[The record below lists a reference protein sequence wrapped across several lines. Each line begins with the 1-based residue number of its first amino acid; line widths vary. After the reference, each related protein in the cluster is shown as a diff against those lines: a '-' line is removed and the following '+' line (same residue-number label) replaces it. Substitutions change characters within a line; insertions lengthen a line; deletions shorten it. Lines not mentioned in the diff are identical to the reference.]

1 MSYHYVIK
9 KARKKQGLVLREVSD
24 SLSIS
29 TSTLYRYEEGYI
41 QKIPSERLLMLLR
54 FYQVSISV
62 PPWHAEQTHLRL
74 HTYNESRHIFDTDS
88 LLTVFLR
95 LDQRGKRTICRALT
109 FEDSR
114 LRRGKPASC
123 HLDK

>member
-9 KARKKQGLVLREVSD
+9 KARKKQGLLLREVSD

-41 QKIPSERLLMLLR
+41 RKIPSERLLMLLR
-54 FYQVSISV
+54 FYRVSISI
-62 PPWHAEQTHLRL
+62 PPWHVEQTHQRL
-74 HTYNESRHIFDTDS
+74 SIYSESRHIFDTDS
-88 LLTVFLR
+88 LLAAFQR

-109 FEDSR
+109 FED
-114 LRRGKPASC
+114 LRFHRETPASC
-123 HLDK
+123 RSDT